1 VILLSCNPKKYLII
15 EGHSRMTI
23 YGFNP
28 DFFEG
33 TFGYVGKVSKEEM
46 CLYDSRMS

>member
-1 VILLSCNPKKYLII
+1 
-15 EGHSRMTI
+15 MTI

-33 TFGYVGKVSKEEM
+33 TFGYVGKVSAQEM
-46 CLYDSRMS
+46 QLYDSRMIK